1 MAQPI
6 FMTQQPQPIVIN
18 LSQAATSPHDEKSK
32 LLKLFPSKFM
42 WIFSF
47 LQITFGFMA
56 ALWQVFIEFVR
67 FNEIKLTLEMLFH

>member
-6 FMTQQPQPIVIN
+6 LMTQQPQPIVIN

-56 ALWQVFIEFVR
+56 ALWQVTTHNFYAF
-67 FNEIKLTLEMLFH
+67 FKLNHLL